1 MTHFPYHVIEIGR
14 CNMKKTVYLLA
25 FAFGLLIVLSP
36 DTAAQKAQSAE
47 VLLGAA
53 LHQEEVEGN
62 LEAAIETYKKLLAEY
77 PDNRPLAAQAAF
89 RIGMCYERLGRR
101 EAQKAYEEVLAK
113 YTDQA
118 EFAAKARERLAALQ
132 TGSPAAVP
140 EGRETNLIIRRIP
153 KLDMYA
159 KPSPDGKYF
168 AYVDWETG
176 NLAIQDTLTGA
187 TRLLTK
193 DGSLM
198 KESGRYAGFCA
209 WSEDS
214 KRIAYFWDIY
224 EPKQSH
230 TELRVVSLEGDSPPV
245 TIALPESEYPSWVYG
260 WSRDGSRIFIEL
272 SGDRGRTSEMAWIDL
287 RSNKV
292 EKANLEL
299 FRGAAKPGQ
308 IQTTGEEDIILY
320 HCPAR
325 GAGTP
330 LDIYRGNLKTG
341 ESSAIVEHPAED
353 LLVGVLPGTDWLLFA
368 SDRRGRLDLWGVPL
382 RQGKTGGPPVLVK
395 QGIGRFFPLGFT
407 NGGRY
412 YYATLSVTDDV
423 FFADFDPD
431 ARRVIGEPRKLASPW
446 EGTNMGP
453 SFSPDGKHL
462 AYITKRGPIPTPVH
476 SADSLVVQ
484 SLDNPDDDPVV
495 FGFGEFHLGRVEGPQ
510 WVAGGKSIVLWGEMG
525 DSDGLYRV
533 DLAGPK
539 KEKIYSSPAGHRISG
554 HECADKNSLV
564 YLIDSDAEQ
573 AYSILR
579 IDSNGGNERQL
590 FRAPDGQRIYGI
602 ALSPDEKTLAI
613 ITRLD
618 SAGRALMVMPAEG
631 GTPRRVHEFK
641 QPSGGGVS
649 LAWALDGLSM
659 FFIIKEEEEWTWGIH
674 RIPAEGGDTSET
686 VIKLKGPIYG
696 LRFHPNGRMLTYV
709 GRNGASSDCE
719 VWVMENLKDELKKL
733 AAEAVRREPAPRP

>member
-476 SADSLVVQ
+476 SADSTTPMTIPSCLVSASFIWDVWRGPSGWQ
-484 SLDNPDDDPVV
+484 
-495 FGFGEFHLGRVEGPQ
+495 GESPSSYGERWETRMV
-510 WVAGGKSIVLWGEMG
+510 SIV
-525 DSDGLYRV
+525 
-533 DLAGPK
+533 
-539 KEKIYSSPAGHRISG
+539 
-554 HECADKNSLV
+554 
-564 YLIDSDAEQ
+564 
-573 AYSILR
+573 SI
-579 IDSNGGNERQL
+579 
-590 FRAPDGQRIYGI
+590 
-602 ALSPDEKTLAI
+602 
-613 ITRLD
+613 
-618 SAGRALMVMPAEG
+618 
-631 GTPRRVHEFK
+631 
-641 QPSGGGVS
+641 
-649 LAWALDGLSM
+649 
-659 FFIIKEEEEWTWGIH
+659 
-674 RIPAEGGDTSET
+674 
-686 VIKLKGPIYG
+686 
-696 LRFHPNGRMLTYV
+696 
-709 GRNGASSDCE
+709 
-719 VWVMENLKDELKKL
+719 
-733 AAEAVRREPAPRP
+733 